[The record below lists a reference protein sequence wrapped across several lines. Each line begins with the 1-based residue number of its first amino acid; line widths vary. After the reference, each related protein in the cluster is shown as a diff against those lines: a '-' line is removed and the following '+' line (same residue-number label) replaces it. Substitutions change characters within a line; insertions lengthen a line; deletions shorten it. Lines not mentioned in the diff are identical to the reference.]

1 MRDVVDKNKTKQTN
15 KQQQQQ
21 QRRRRRQQ
29 QNTPKQTNQLI
40 SALYKLKTLGNNIT
54 FLFLLK

>member
-21 QRRRRRQQ
+21 QRRRRQQ